1 MRSDSLKGL
10 FPDLAGR
17 ALYQEEKKER
27 EGQKKI
33 IYTRYLIFF
42 NFTIVFVL
50 VIEIIES
57 FQNFSLKFG
66 KSTQNGL

>member
-17 ALYQEEKKER
+17 ALHQEEKKER